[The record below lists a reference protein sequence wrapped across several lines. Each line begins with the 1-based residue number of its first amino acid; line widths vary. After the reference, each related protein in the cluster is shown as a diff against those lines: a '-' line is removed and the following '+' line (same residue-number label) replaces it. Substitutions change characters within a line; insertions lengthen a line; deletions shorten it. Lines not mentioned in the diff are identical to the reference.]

1 VLHITEARRM
11 AGTERSLLMLLD
23 HSDRSMFEH
32 AVVIRGSG
40 GLADELAR
48 RNVTT
53 FAIPRIGRAAPIALG
68 RLAALLIKLRPH
80 VVHIYGGRLDA
91 VVASA
96 LRIPVVE
103 RKNVCR
109 NNYYRPMLN
118 FRFADRLLNRFVAA
132 SISPSEAVRSHY
144 ISRGYNPGAIRV
156 IYNGVE
162 EALPRSPAE
171 LARKRHELG
180 APADA
185 FLVSFAGRLMAEK
198 GVDVLLPALALL
210 PENVFGVIM
219 GDGPRRASHEKQA
232 AQLDLSRRT
241 TFTGFRSD
249 VREVFACSDAVAI
262 PSYTE
267 PLANVALEAMAE
279 GKPVVATNV
288 EGMPEAVEH
297 GITGLLI
304 PPGDPAALAEG
315 LAALAADAEAAR
327 QMGAEGR
334 KRILRRHS
342 PRVMARQTEELYL
355 EVLRPAAREKELECH
370 RITAESAFRKLSS

>member
-1 VLHITEARRM
+1 M

-91 VVASA
+91 AVASA

-103 RKNVCR
+103 RKNIYR
-109 NNYYRPMLN
+109 NIYYRPMLN
-118 FRFADRLLNRFVAA
+118 SRFADRFLNRFVAA
-132 SISPSEAVRSHY
+132 SICPSRAVRLHH
-144 ISRGYNPGAIRV
+144 IERGCNAGTTRV

-171 LARKRHELG
+171 LARKRREFGVPAG
-180 APADA
+180 A
-185 FLVSFAGRLMAEK
+185 FVVSFAGRLVPDK
-198 GVDVLLPALALL
+198 GADVLLSALARL
-210 PENVFGVIM
+210 PENDFCIII
-219 GDGPRRASHEKQA
+219 GDGPCRESCEQKASDLGLGKRAV
-232 AQLDLSRRT
+232 
-241 TFTGFRSD
+241 FCGFRSD
-249 VREVFACSDAVAI
+249 VREIFACSDAVAI

-267 PLANVALEAMAE
+267 SLANVTLEAMAE
-279 GKPVVATNV
+279 GKPVVAANV
-288 EGMPEAVEH
+288 GGMPEAVEH
-297 GITGLLI
+297 GVTGLLT
-304 PPGDPAALAEG
+304 PPGDVAAFAEALAM
-315 LAALAADAEAAR
+315 LAADTEAAT
-327 QMGAEGR
+327 QMGAQAKNR
-334 KRILRRHS
+334 ALHRHS